1 MMIIIY
7 ITDLFDFCFEILL
20 IFLFIIILNI
30 KVINK
35 YYKLIYKFNLLF
47 L

>member
-7 ITDLFDFCFEILL
+7 ITDLFDFCVEILH
-20 IFLFIIILNI
+20 IFLFIINLNI

-35 YYKLIYKFNLLF
+35 YYKFYNL
-47 L
+47 